1 MVCRECRAPGKECFN
16 HTFNAPCCQV
26 LTARIARL
34 RAKTIYE
41 DTLTLCT
48 LPKLPA
54 QLSFT
59 SQLASLRFLQA
70 NLDHTRAATEHF
82 VSYMEAT
89 NIDFVV
95 VCNPYVRGGTVPG
108 IPPRWFKFHHAQ
120 TPRCMVVSR
129 NVSLDLFPIHVSPF
143 VIALTLNAPNL
154 SILFIGVYAAPS
166 VALDHILSSVGSLLD
181 SNNADNV
188 VIAGDFNARNPL
200 GGG

>member
-1 MVCRECRAPGKECFN
+1 MQDFAPKPF
-16 HTFNAPCCQV
+16 T
-26 LTARIARL
+26 R
-34 RAKTIYE
+34 
-41 DTLTLCT
+41 TLCT

-54 QLSFT
+54 QLNFT

-89 NIDFVV
+89 NIDFAVV
-95 VCNPYVRGGTVPG
+95 SDPYVRGGTVPG

-166 VALDHILSSVGSLLD
+166 VALDHILPLVPSWTATTLTMWSLL
-181 SNNADNV
+181 
-188 VIAGDFNARNPL
+188 VILMLETPF
-200 GGG
+200 GGVMY